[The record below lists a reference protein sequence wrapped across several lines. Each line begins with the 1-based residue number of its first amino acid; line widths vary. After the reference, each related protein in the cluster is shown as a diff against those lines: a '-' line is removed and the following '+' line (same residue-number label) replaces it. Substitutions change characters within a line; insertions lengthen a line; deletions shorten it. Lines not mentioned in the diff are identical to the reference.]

1 VNNMRCNGL
10 VVLLLFYIMSF
21 GVIVGSTVGT
31 ESTETAVG
39 NDIFK
44 YNAIS
49 NESLDATANASP
61 REAERFALRIGSE
74 LPKSIILIGRTMK
87 ETTAHTAKGG
97 SITEVPVVAGSG
109 FAESIKEISSPIAA
123 PIEYVIE
130 GIVYDDADGN
140 GIKDNNEIGLA
151 DWTVNLEQPAGTVI
165 NTAVTNVNGEF
176 AFIDLA
182 AGDYSV
188 SEIMQNGW
196 SLIAPAD
203 GKIPVVT
210 SNGSITDLQFA
221 NQMAVMP
228 MTNST
233 IASPG
238 SGFAESIKVT

>member
-1 VNNMRCNGL
+1 MNNMRCNGL

-21 GVIVGSTVGT
+21 SVIVGSTVGT

-44 YNAIS
+44 HNAIS

-74 LPKSIILIGRTMK
+74 TPKSIIFIGRTMK

-97 SITEVPVVAGSG
+97 SITEEPVVAGSG
-109 FAESIKEISSPIAA
+109 FAESIKEISSPIAP
-123 PIEYVIE
+123 PIVYAIE

-165 NTAVTNVNGEF
+165 NTAITDANGKF
-176 AFIDLA
+176 AFTDLA
-182 AGDYSV
+182 AGEYTV
-188 SEIMQNGW
+188 SEIMQAGW
-196 SLIAPAD
+196 NLIAPAD
-203 GKIPVVT
+203 GKIPVVI

-221 NQMAVMP
+221 NYMY
-228 MTNST
+228 TNIT
-233 IASPG
+233 VTAPG
-238 SGFAESIKVT
+238 AGFSESIG

>member
-61 REAERFALRIGSE
+61 REAERFALRIGSGLSKSIIFIGSIE
-74 LPKSIILIGRTMK
+74 ETATQSAKQTSVSVTVGSGFPKSI
-87 ETTAHTAKGG
+87 EAAK
-97 SITEVPVVAGSG
+97 
-109 FAESIKEISSPIAA
+109 A
-123 PIEYVIE
+123 PIGYSIA
-130 GIVYDDADGN
+130 GIVYYDADGK
-140 GIKDNNEIGLA
+140 GIMDNNETGLA
-151 DWTVNLEQPAGTVI
+151 NWEVNLEQPAGTVI

-203 GKIPVVT
+203 GKIPVVIT
-210 SNGSITDLQFA
+210 NGNITDLQFA